1 MGICVECGQFEL
13 YYVLACGDSAV
24 GESKI
29 LLFAGD
35 ELKELQAEIAY
46 VDKRFAALER
56 AKRDEEPDEVVQAQ
70 DHLAKML
77 GKYIR
82 PTAQLPDKHLV
93 QAYSIRGK
101 KWTRIRSDKMR
112 NHWRSYNVDK
122 SLLEARGNTSGGKSL
137 PRNKLVAAMRDAS
150 KKVKDDLAG
159 GIKFKGQIAK
169 GSVSASITDLWDASW
184 LKWVDAVNDS
194 LVYSGSS
201 GYHDLSAGAQ
211 LLRAYAGFGVELGY
225 NPKKNSYGLTG
236 HAEARAILAEAKARF
251 DGYVPHR
258 DGWHALIP
266 YGAPKASEAGQQ
278 KTLNFGYFRGR
289 LTITSHAMLGASIF
303 GTAGIEYSPGAGNS
317 VLVKPSAAGAKGQ
330 VSAGAFA
337 GVEAGGGLAGALEWQ
352 NPGWREGENGPIQ
365 DAKWAAII
373 EIGVAVAGN
382 AGIGAEVD
390 FYITFENGKFMFR
403 AKAQLVIGL
412 GAKGSLKGTV
422 GFDTIYEFVMYV
434 YHQLND
440 NNFDYLEFMDESAF
454 NSVVGLVLYCL
465 EKGIDLARLTADG
478 VSEIIN
484 GIDDLSNAIRADFS
498 SAAKA
503 EAYAKHIKSRPFA
516 LIFSPPEAK
525 GAVLYRL
532 SQTFYFSREE
542 HQEAAILTVVGT
554 MQSRREWEQVV
565 ERITPNG
572 AKSSAAAGM
581 ARLNAILDGGSQ
593 RKFDM
598 LVRAINSLP
607 PAIYYA
613 GQPVIVRNLA

>member
-1 MGICVECGQFEL
+1 VGICVECGQFEL
-13 YYVLACGDSAV
+13 YYVPACGDSAV
-24 GESKI
+24 GESNI

-35 ELKELQAEIAY
+35 ELKELKAEIAH
-46 VDKRFAALER
+46 VDKHFTALER

-77 GKYIR
+77 EEYIR
-82 PTAQLPDKHLV
+82 PTAELPDKHLV

-122 SLLEARGNTSGGKSL
+122 SLLEAKSDASGGKSL
-137 PRNKLVAAMRDAS
+137 PRNKLVAAMRDVS

-159 GIKFKGQIAK
+159 GINFKGQIAK
-169 GSVSASITDLWDASW
+169 GSVSASITELWDASW

-236 HAEARAILAEAKARF
+236 HAEARAILAEAKAKF

-266 YGAPKASEAGQQ
+266 YGAPKASEAGSQ

-352 NPGWREGENGPIQ
+352 NPGWREGENGVIH

-412 GAKGSLKGTV
+412 GAKGSLKGII

-440 NNFDYLEFMDESAF
+440 NNFDYLEFMDENAF
-454 NSVVGLVLYCL
+454 NFVVGMILYCL

-478 VSEIIN
+478 VSQIID
-484 GIDDLSNAIRADFS
+484 GIGDLSNAIRADFS

-503 EAYAKHIKSRPFA
+503 ETYAKHIKSRPFA

-572 AKSSAAAGM
+572 TKSSAAAGM

-598 LVRAINSLP
+598 LVRAINNLP
-607 PAIYYA
+607 PATYYA
-613 GQPVIVRNLA
+613 GQPVVVRNLA

>member
-1 MGICVECGQFEL
+1 MGICIECGQFEL

-35 ELKELQAEIAY
+35 ELNELKAEIAY
-46 VDKRFAALER
+46 VDKHFTALER

-77 GKYIR
+77 EKYIR

-93 QAYSIRGK
+93 QAYSIQGK

-122 SLLEARGNTSGGKSL
+122 SLLEPKSNAGGGKSL
-137 PRNKLVAAMRDAS
+137 PRNKLVAAMRDVS

-159 GIKFKGQIAK
+159 GISFKRQIAK
-169 GSVSASITDLWDASW
+169 GSVSASVTELWDASW

-266 YGAPKASEAGQQ
+266 YGAPKASEAGPQ
-278 KTLNFGYFRGR
+278 KALNFGYFRGR

-352 NPGWREGENGPIQ
+352 NPGWREGENGAIR

-382 AGIGAEVD
+382 AGIGGEVD

-412 GAKGSLKGTV
+412 GAKGSLKGTI

-454 NSVVGLVLYCL
+454 NFVVGMVLYCL

-478 VSEIIN
+478 VSQIIV
-484 GIDDLSNAIRADFS
+484 GISDLSNAISADFS

-593 RKFDM
+593 YKFDM
-598 LVRAINSLP
+598 LVRAVNSLP
-607 PAIYYA
+607 PATYYA
-613 GQPVIVRNLA
+613 GQPVIIRNLA